1 MTTKCGW
8 RQLQEMLSRS
18 SLPRGPTSLA
28 TSSMLSGPPHDVYLV
43 SFWFVFV
50 SIMFEY
56 HQIMMTRRDS
66 LRHLATSPPPGLMP
80 LVPCNITE
88 GFSYS
93 SQSFVQ
99 FMFFSCVFQSYHF
112 CILFFA
118 LVTIWFILGRGVWG
132 RRRLL
137 ELWRSFN
144 CSHSSSCFRWV
155 AVGKSQNDILKMHI

>member
-1 MTTKCGW
+1 MWLRKRTIYLFYFMTTKCGW

-99 FMFFSCVFQSYHF
+99 FMFFFMCFSKLSFLYFIFGIGHNVIHFRKGCVRTKKIVRVVKIFQ
-112 CILFFA
+112 LF
-118 LVTIWFILGRGVWG
+118 T
-132 RRRLL
+132 
-137 ELWRSFN
+137 
-144 CSHSSSCFRWV
+144 
-155 AVGKSQNDILKMHI
+155 

>member
-1 MTTKCGW
+1 MWLRKRTIYLFYFMTTKCGW

-66 LRHLATSPPPGLMP
+66 LRHLATSPPRSDATGALQHHRRFLIFFTIFCTIHVFFM
-80 LVPCNITE
+80 C
-88 GFSYS
+88 FSKL
-93 SQSFVQ
+93 SFLY
-99 FMFFSCVFQSYHF
+99 FIF
-112 CILFFA
+112 CIGHNLIHFRKGCVRTKKIVRVVKIFQLF
-118 LVTIWFILGRGVWG
+118 T
-132 RRRLL
+132 
-137 ELWRSFN
+137 
-144 CSHSSSCFRWV
+144 
-155 AVGKSQNDILKMHI
+155 

>member
-1 MTTKCGW
+1 MWLRKRTIYLFYFMTTKCGW

-99 FMFFSCVFQSYHF
+99 FMFFFMCFSKLSFLYFIF
-112 CILFFA
+112 CIGHNLIHFRKGCVRTKKIVRVVKIFQLF
-118 LVTIWFILGRGVWG
+118 T
-132 RRRLL
+132 
-137 ELWRSFN
+137 
-144 CSHSSSCFRWV
+144 
-155 AVGKSQNDILKMHI
+155 

>member
-1 MTTKCGW
+1 MWLRKRTIYLFYFMTTKCGW

-66 LRHLATSPPPGLMP
+66 LRHFATSPPPGLMP

-99 FMFFSCVFQSYHF
+99 FMFFFMCFSKLSFLYFIF
-112 CILFFA
+112 CIGHNLIHFRKGCVRTKKIVRVVKIFQLF
-118 LVTIWFILGRGVWG
+118 T
-132 RRRLL
+132 
-137 ELWRSFN
+137 
-144 CSHSSSCFRWV
+144 
-155 AVGKSQNDILKMHI
+155 

>member
-1 MTTKCGW
+1 MQVKGVIEEENNLFVLLHDNEVWVKATAGNVVKKLFAKG
-8 RQLQEMLSRS
+8 
-18 SLPRGPTSLA
+18 SLA
-28 TSSMLSGPPHDVYLV
+28 TSSMLSNPPHDVYLV

-99 FMFFSCVFQSYHF
+99 FM
-112 CILFFA
+112 LFFMCFSK
-118 LVTIWFILGRGVWG
+118 LSFLYFIFCNGHNLI
-132 RRRLL
+132 
-137 ELWRSFN
+137 
-144 CSHSSSCFRWV
+144 HFRKGCV
-155 AVGKSQNDILKMHI
+155 RTKKIVRVVKIFQLFT

>member
-1 MTTKCGW
+1 
-8 RQLQEMLSRS
+8 MLSRS

-43 SFWFVFV
+43 SFLFVFV

-66 LRHLATSPPPGLMP
+66 LRHLATSSPPGLMP

-99 FMFFSCVFQSYHF
+99 FMFFFMCFSKLSFLYFIF
-112 CILFFA
+112 CIGHNLIHFRKGCVRTKKIVRVVKIFQLF
-118 LVTIWFILGRGVWG
+118 T
-132 RRRLL
+132 
-137 ELWRSFN
+137 
-144 CSHSSSCFRWV
+144 
-155 AVGKSQNDILKMHI
+155 

>member
-1 MTTKCGW
+1 MWLRKRTIYLFYFMTTKCGW

-43 SFWFVFV
+43 SFLFVFV

-99 FMFFSCVFQSYHF
+99 YRFYYHVFFNVVIFVFCFLHWSQFDSF
-112 CILFFA
+112 QE
-118 LVTIWFILGRGVWG
+118 GVWG
-132 RRRLL
+132 RRRSL
-137 ELWRSFN
+137 ELT
-144 CSHSSSCFRWV
+144 RWCGDLSI
-155 AVGKSQNDILKMHI
+155 AHIAAAPG

>member
-43 SFWFVFV
+43 SFWFIFV
-50 SIMFEY
+50 SIIRSWWPGATVCDTWPRLL
-56 HQIMMTRRDS
+56 HPVWC
-66 LRHLATSPPPGLMP
+66 HWCPATSQKVSHILHN
-80 LVPCNITE
+80 LLYNSC
-88 GFSYS
+88 
-93 SQSFVQ
+93 
-99 FMFFSCVFQSYHF
+99 FFSCVFQSYHF

>member
-1 MTTKCGW
+1 MWLRKRTIYLFYFMTTKCGW

-18 SLPRGPTSLA
+18 FLPRGPTSLA

-99 FMFFSCVFQSYHF
+99 FMFFFMCFSKLSFLYFIF
-112 CILFFA
+112 CIGHNLIHFRKGCVRTKKIVRVVKIFQLF
-118 LVTIWFILGRGVWG
+118 T
-132 RRRLL
+132 
-137 ELWRSFN
+137 
-144 CSHSSSCFRWV
+144 
-155 AVGKSQNDILKMHI
+155 

>member
-1 MTTKCGW
+1 MWLRKRTIYLFYFMTTKCGW

-99 FMFFSCVFQSYHF
+99 FMFFFMCFSKLSFLYFIF
-112 CILFFA
+112 CIGHNLIHLRKGCVRTKKIVRVVKIFQLF
-118 LVTIWFILGRGVWG
+118 T
-132 RRRLL
+132 
-137 ELWRSFN
+137 
-144 CSHSSSCFRWV
+144 
-155 AVGKSQNDILKMHI
+155 

>member
-43 SFWFVFV
+43 SFLFVFV

-66 LRHLATSPPPGLMP
+66 LPRLLHPVWCHS

>member
-1 MTTKCGW
+1 MWLRKRTIYLFYFMTTKCGW

-66 LRHLATSPPPGLMP
+66 LRHLATSPLPGLMP

-99 FMFFSCVFQSYHF
+99 FMFFFMCFSKLSFLYFIF
-112 CILFFA
+112 CIGHNLIHFRKGCVRTKKIVRVVKIFQLF
-118 LVTIWFILGRGVWG
+118 T
-132 RRRLL
+132 
-137 ELWRSFN
+137 
-144 CSHSSSCFRWV
+144 
-155 AVGKSQNDILKMHI
+155 

>member
-1 MTTKCGW
+1 MWLRKRTIYLFHFMTTKCGW

-88 GFSYS
+88 GFSHS
-93 SQSFVQ
+93 SQPFVQ
-99 FMFFSCVFQSYHF
+99 FMFFFMYFSKLSFLYFIF
-112 CILFFA
+112 CIGHNLIHFRKGCVRTKKIVRVVKIFQLF
-118 LVTIWFILGRGVWG
+118 T
-132 RRRLL
+132 
-137 ELWRSFN
+137 
-144 CSHSSSCFRWV
+144 
-155 AVGKSQNDILKMHI
+155 

>member
-1 MTTKCGW
+1 M
-8 RQLQEMLSRS
+8 
-18 SLPRGPTSLA
+18 PRGPTSLA

-43 SFWFVFV
+43 SFLFVFV

-99 FMFFSCVFQSYHF
+99 FMFFHVFFKVIIFVFYFLHWSHFDSFQEGVCEDKEDFQSCEDLSIVH
-112 CILFFA
+112 IAAAA
-118 LVTIWFILGRGVWG
+118 LDGL
-132 RRRLL
+132 RLA
-137 ELWRSFN
+137 S
-144 CSHSSSCFRWV
+144 
-155 AVGKSQNDILKMHI
+155 LKMTY

>member
-1 MTTKCGW
+1 MWLRKRTIYLFYFMTTKCGW

-66 LRHLATSPPPGLMP
+66 LRHLATSPPPSLMP

-99 FMFFSCVFQSYHF
+99 FMFFFMFFSRLSFLYFIF
-112 CILFFA
+112 CIGHNLIHFRKGCVRTKKIVRVVKIFQLF
-118 LVTIWFILGRGVWG
+118 T
-132 RRRLL
+132 
-137 ELWRSFN
+137 
-144 CSHSSSCFRWV
+144 
-155 AVGKSQNDILKMHI
+155 

>member
-1 MTTKCGW
+1 MWLRKRTIYLFYFMTTKCGW
-8 RQLQEMLSRS
+8 RQLQEILSRS

-99 FMFFSCVFQSYHF
+99 FMFFFMCFSKLSFLYFIF
-112 CILFFA
+112 CIGHNLIHFRKGCVRTKKIVRVVKIFQLF
-118 LVTIWFILGRGVWG
+118 T
-132 RRRLL
+132 
-137 ELWRSFN
+137 
-144 CSHSSSCFRWV
+144 
-155 AVGKSQNDILKMHI
+155 

>member
-1 MTTKCGW
+1 MWLRKRTIYLFYFMTTKCGW

-99 FMFFSCVFQSYHF
+99 FMFFFMCFSKLSFLYSIF
-112 CILFFA
+112 CIGHNVIHFRKGCVRTKKIVRVVKIFQLF
-118 LVTIWFILGRGVWG
+118 T
-132 RRRLL
+132 
-137 ELWRSFN
+137 
-144 CSHSSSCFRWV
+144 
-155 AVGKSQNDILKMHI
+155 

>member
-1 MTTKCGW
+1 MWLRKRTIYLFYFMTTKCGW

-43 SFWFVFV
+43 SFLFVFV

-93 SQSFVQ
+93 SQYFVQ
-99 FMFFSCVFQSYHF
+99 FMFFFMCFSKLSFLYFIF
-112 CILFFA
+112 CIGHNLIHFRKGCVRTKKIVRVVKIFQLF
-118 LVTIWFILGRGVWG
+118 T
-132 RRRLL
+132 
-137 ELWRSFN
+137 
-144 CSHSSSCFRWV
+144 
-155 AVGKSQNDILKMHI
+155 